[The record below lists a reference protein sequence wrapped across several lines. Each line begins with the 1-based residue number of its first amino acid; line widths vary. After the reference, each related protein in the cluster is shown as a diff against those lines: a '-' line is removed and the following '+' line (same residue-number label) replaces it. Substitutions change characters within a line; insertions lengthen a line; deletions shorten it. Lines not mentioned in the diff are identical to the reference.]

1 MGWKVERFCKDENL
15 LLFPAS
21 LRHDSRRWGFSFNLL
36 ALGVFCFCLI
46 TESTKGG
53 DKSGLFSLFVTD
65 TKPGVEHRENA
76 PESQSETVGDE
87 ERQLG
92 CVEMLGGGAG
102 VIFVMWFWGYLKKCE
117 SSTLYTIIKCY

>member
-1 MGWKVERFCKDENL
+1 MERFCKDENL

-21 LRHDSRRWGFSFNLL
+21 LRHDSRRFGFNFNFLD
-36 ALGVFCFCLI
+36 LGVFCFCLI

-53 DKSGLFSLFVTD
+53 DKRGLCSLFVSK

-87 ERQLG
+87 ARKFG
-92 CVEMLGGGAG
+92 CGKMLG
-102 VIFVMWFWGYLKKCE
+102 
-117 SSTLYTIIKCY
+117 